1 MVDTLRALVVV
12 GFTGLLI
19 LLRLDAFS
27 FGAAEYDDDAA
38 RGGWRASGRRLA
50 WYVVGL
56 AIAAAIL
63 FIAPPS
69 LGALGLTVGGDRLG
83 ALLLGLLAGLVGTA
97 VAAGF
102 AWYRYR
108 RLRLPPLALY
118 PGAVA
123 NSIGTAL
130 IDEICF
136 RGAVLGLLLAVGASQ
151 PVAIV
156 GQAVLYGLATRLG
169 APGRSHAMLLIFLG
183 LGLVAGFLTVATGGV
198 AAAIVG
204 HALTRFAIFVCT
216 GHPGQVRPP
225 GQEPEEAAA
234 QRLPPEG
241 WEVVP
246 ERRP

>member
-1 MVDTLRALVVV
+1 MEDTLRALVVV
-12 GFTGLLI
+12 GFTCLLV

-27 FGAAEYDDDAA
+27 FGAAEYDDDSV
-38 RGGWRASGRRLA
+38 RGGWRASGRRLS

-56 AIAAAIL
+56 AIAVAIL
-63 FIAPPS
+63 IVAPPS
-69 LGALGLTVGGDRLG
+69 LGALGLTVGSDRLG
-83 ALLLGLLAGLVGTA
+83 ALLLGILAGGLGTA

-108 RLRLPPLALY
+108 RFRLPPLALY
-118 PGAVA
+118 PGAVV

-151 PVAIV
+151 PVALV
-156 GQAVLYGLATRLG
+156 GQALLYGLATRLG
-169 APGRSHAMLLIFLG
+169 APGRSKAMLLIFLG
-183 LGLVAGFLTVATGGV
+183 LGLVTGLLTLATGGV
-198 AAAIVG
+198 GAAIVA

-216 GHPGQVRPP
+216 GHPGQVRPR

-234 QRLPPEG
+234 ERLPPEG
-241 WEVVP
+241 WEVVAD
-246 ERRP
+246 RRS

>member
-1 MVDTLRALVVV
+1 MEETIRALVVV
-12 GFTGLLI
+12 GFTCLLV
-19 LLRLDAFS
+19 LLRLDAHA
-27 FGAAEYDDDAA
+27 FGAAEYDDESAP
-38 RGGWRASGRRLA
+38 GGWRAGGLRLA

-56 AIAAAIL
+56 AIAAAML
-63 FIAPPS
+63 FVAPPS
-69 LGALGLTVGGDRLG
+69 LGALGLTVGSDRLG
-83 ALLLGLLAGLVGTA
+83 ALLLGILAGGLGTA

-108 RLRLPPLALY
+108 RLRLPPVTLY

-136 RGAVLGLLLAVGASQ
+136 RGAVMGLLLAAGADPQ
-151 PVAIV
+151 LALLA
-156 GQAVLYGLATRLG
+156 QALLYGLATRLG

-183 LGLVAGFLTVATGGV
+183 LGLVAGALTLWTGGV
-198 AAAIVG
+198 GAAIVG

-216 GHPGQVRPP
+216 GHPGQVQPP
-225 GQEPEEAAA
+225 GLEPEEAAA
-234 QRLPPEG
+234 ERLPPEG
-241 WEVVP
+241 WEVVT